1 MKTLIRKFSR
11 TAITVV
17 LVILAFIAIFNA
29 WVYYTESPWT
39 RDARFSAD
47 VVAIAPDVSGL
58 ITQVNVHDNQLVKKG
73 QVLFTIDQPRYQK
86 ALEEA
91 QADVAYY
98 QVLAQEKRQEAG
110 RRNRLGVQA
119 MFNAWVYYTESPW
132 TRDARFSAD
141 VVAIAPDVSG
151 LITQVNVHDN
161 QLVKKG
167 QVLFT
172 IDQPRYQKALEE
184 AQADVAY
191 YQVLAQEKRQE
202 AGRRNRLGVQAM
214 SREEIDQANNVL
226 QTVLHQL
233 AKAQATRDL
242 AKLDLERTVIRA
254 PADGWVTNLNV
265 YTGEFITRGSTAVAL
280 VKQNSFY
287 VLAYMEE
294 TKLEGVRPGYR
305 AEITPLGSNK
315 VLKGTV
321 DSVAAGVTNASS
333 TSDDKGMATI
343 DSNLEWVRLAQ
354 RVPVRIRL
362 DNQQENIWP
371 AGTTATVVVTGKQD
385 RDESQDSFFRKMA
398 HRLREFG

>member
-1 MKTLIRKFSR
+1 MKTLTRKLSR
-11 TAITVV
+11 TAITLV
-17 LVILAFIAIFNA
+17 LVILAFIAIFRA

-47 VVAIAPDVSGL
+47 VVAIAPDVAGL
-58 ITQVNVHDNQLVKKG
+58 ITHVNVHDNQLVKKD

-86 ALEEA
+86 ALAEA
-91 QADVAYY
+91 
-98 QVLAQEKRQEAG
+98 E
-110 RRNRLGVQA
+110 
-119 MFNAWVYYTESPW
+119 
-132 TRDARFSAD
+132 
-141 VVAIAPDVSG
+141 
-151 LITQVNVHDN
+151 
-161 QLVKKG
+161 
-167 QVLFT
+167 
-172 IDQPRYQKALEE
+172 
-184 AQADVAY
+184 ADVAY

-265 YTGEFITRGSTAVAL
+265 YAGEFINPRFHGRRPGE
-280 VKQNSFY
+280 KNSFY
-287 VLAYMEE
+287 VQAYMEE

-305 AEITPLGSNK
+305 AEITPLGSNR

-333 TSDDKGMATI
+333 TSDAKGMATI

-362 DNQQENIWP
+362 DEQQGNLWP
-371 AGTTATVVVTGKQD
+371 AGTTATVVITGKQD
-385 RDESQDSFFRKMA
+385 RDASQDSFFRKLA